1 MLKLCARGD
10 YMIKL
15 IKQHK
20 LVVLSILLMI
30 SITLYTFFEKNR
42 TELIYSS
49 SKESLKV
56 IEMFEIEEIEEDL
69 PIQIEE
75 EIFKKEI
82 PVYICGEVENAGVYL
97 LEEGSLIDDLL
108 KKAGGATDEADM
120 ISVNLA
126 QEVVANSQVY
136 IPNKNETLVQT
147 TTLED
152 EKIVNISDGKIN
164 INIATVDELDTLP
177 SIGETRA
184 KAIISYR
191 DENNGFKSLE
201 EVKNVSGIGDK
212 IYEGLVDLI
221 KIE

>member
-1 MLKLCARGD
+1 
-10 YMIKL
+10 MIKL